1 LGFELLQYLVLKYYE
16 SRALKVMAY
25 IGILW
30 AKEEKKDLIFDVF
43 SEKQEQITDYHLVMA

>member
-1 LGFELLQYLVLKYYE
+1 M
-16 SRALKVMAY
+16 MAY